1 MIQLFLSRGEH
12 DVCFVSFVSSFI
24 NQCYKPWPLSQLAD
38 TAVYINKLK
47 HLNSIVLSTYWSLNV
62 LDRKKKAVLW
72 LMRQSECLK
81 NMSSADPELFV
92 LTNTCYS
99 SYSLSLKYTSFF
111 SFTAVNW
118 TVFFF
123 TCLKKQEEMLVSVS
137 ESLQSEAGSARDETN
152 NQNISYN
159 SPRDGNP
166 IVKVK
171 VKNAIHH
178 TTIMSR
184 T

>member
-24 NQCYKPWPLSQLAD
+24 NQCYEPWPLSQLAD

-62 LDRKKKAVLW
+62 LDRKKKRFCGWWGNQNAW
-72 LMRQSECLK
+72 KTCLQQIR
-81 NMSSADPELFV
+81 NF
-92 LTNTCYS
+92 
-99 SYSLSLKYTSFF
+99 SYSPIHVIRVICYRRNTPLSSPLQQLIGLY
-111 SFTAVNW
+111 
-118 TVFFF
+118 FFF

-171 VKNAIHH
+171 V
-178 TTIMSR
+178 
-184 T
+184 

>member
-62 LDRKKKAVLW
+62 LDRKKKKRFCGWWVNQNAW
-72 LMRQSECLK
+72 KTCLQQIR
-81 NMSSADPELFV
+81 NF
-92 LTNTCYS
+92 
-99 SYSLSLKYTSFF
+99 SYSPIHVIRVIRYRRNTPLSSPLQQLIGLYFF
-111 SFTAVNW
+111 SLVW
-118 TVFFF
+118 
-123 TCLKKQEEMLVSVS
+123 KKQEEMLVSVS

-171 VKNAIHH
+171 V
-178 TTIMSR
+178 
-184 T
+184 